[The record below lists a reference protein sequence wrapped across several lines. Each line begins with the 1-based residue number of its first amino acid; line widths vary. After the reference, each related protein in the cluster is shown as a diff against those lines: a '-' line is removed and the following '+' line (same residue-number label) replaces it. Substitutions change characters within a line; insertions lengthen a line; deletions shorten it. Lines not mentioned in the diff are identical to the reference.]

1 MSKAARRWV
10 GDKIGDWVLEEEIG
24 GGGNGVVWRV
34 SQAGEPDRALKILR
48 RLSQT
53 TFDRLTAEI
62 TALKMA
68 GDIAGIVPLLEH
80 ELPHDPDKGPRW
92 FMMPLAQTSSTY
104 LHALKADEIVKAFVP
119 LAETLALLHD
129 RGIHH
134 RDIKPANLLVLDSRL
149 CLSDFGLVKY
159 PTRKDITPIR
169 SDVGPKYTMAPEM
182 RREASKAL
190 GGPADVY
197 SFAKTLWIALTG
209 QSYGFDGQYSSAGAL
224 ALSRYH
230 PDIFSAPLDEILAE
244 CTDNDPAVRPLM
256 SSVESRLADW
266 VAMQEDFHRRNL
278 REWVEVQTKLFP
290 RGSPSRASWFGIDE
304 ICAVLRLASSTGSL
318 NHMFFPDGGGLTVEG
333 VSSAAEPGF
342 IRLHSGI
349 PTILRPKKLTF
360 ESFGKGSRWNYFRL
374 EAQDIA
380 PSGTKRGHV
389 SADGYH
395 EQLCE
400 IRPAEYVTPYAWEYG
415 EFNGRPL
422 PSGAGPV
429 MRYLKGSFVIFS
441 TRSPYNLAPETY
453 DARHEK
459 MGEEKFRDYI
469 QRHADRIIDTDGD

>member
-10 GDKIGDWVLEEEIG
+10 GDKVADWLLEEQIG

-34 SQAGEPDRALKILR
+34 SRTGEPDRALKLLR

-53 TFDRLTAEI
+53 TYDRLTAEI

-68 GDIAGIVPLLEH
+68 GDVAGVIPLLEH
-80 ELPHDPDKGPRW
+80 ELPRDPDQGPRW
-92 FMMPLAQTSSTY
+92 FVMPLAQPAATI
-104 LHALKADEIVKAFVP
+104 LRGRQPEEIVAAFVP

-134 RDIKPANLLVLDSRL
+134 RDIKPANLLTLDGRL

-159 PTRKDITPIR
+159 PKRKDITPER
-169 SDVGPKYTMAPEM
+169 GDVGPKYTMAPEM
-182 RREASKAL
+182 RREASKAA

-209 QSYGFDGQYSSAGAL
+209 QSYGFDGQYSADGVL

-230 PDIFSAPLDEILAE
+230 RDIFSAPLDEILAE
-244 CTDNDPAVRPLM
+244 CTDNDPRLRPSIL
-256 SSVESRLADW
+256 SVKSRLADW

-278 REWVEVQTKLFP
+278 REWVEVQNQLFP
-290 RGSPSRASWFGIDE
+290 HGSPSRAIWLGIEE
-304 ICAVLRLASSTGSL
+304 ICAVLRLASRTGSL
-318 NHMFFPDGGGLTVEG
+318 NHMFYPDRGGLTVEG
-333 VSSAAEPGF
+333 VSLAAEPGF
-342 IRLHSGI
+342 IKIHSGI
-349 PTILRPKKLTF
+349 SKILRPKKLTF

-374 EAQDIA
+374 EAQVVD
-380 PSGTKRGHV
+380 PSGTEGGHHQ
-389 SADGYH
+389 AEGYS
-395 EQLCE
+395 EALCE
-400 IRPAEYVTPYAWEYG
+400 IRPGEYVTPDAWEYG

-429 MRYLKGSFVIFS
+429 VRYLKGAFVIFS
-441 TRSPYNLAPETY
+441 TRSPYNLTPETY

-459 MGEEKFRDYI
+459 MGEEEFREYI
-469 QRHADRIIDTDGD
+469 QRHANRSVGPDD